1 MSPSVTLRGEIK
13 FSMKK
18 LVMGSFSTSNYTGP
32 GEVLLAPPML
42 GDITTIRLDGR
53 TSWSVGQ
60 DAYLVSTQGVI
71 RDYKRQGL
79 TKAMFSGEGL
89 FVHKMSGVGLL
100 WITSFGAIIQ
110 KTVGFS
116 SLPLS
121 STPVLSTLF
130 LDPFVLRSLRFPLAK
145 FQRWV

>member
-1 MSPSVTLRGEIK
+1 MIAMSPTVILKGQMK

-18 LVMGSFSTSNYTGP
+18 LVVGGDFNTSVYTGP
-32 GEVLLAPPML
+32 GEVLFAPPML
-42 GDITTIRLDGR
+42 GDITTIPLDGR
-53 TSWSVGQ
+53 GTWSVGQ
-60 DAYLVSTQGVI
+60 DAYLASTQGVV

-110 KTVGFS
+110 KTVCCPRPRMLLYTSYLS
-116 SLPLS
+116 SLA
-121 STPVLSTLF
+121 V
-130 LDPFVLRSLRFPLAK
+130 V
-145 FQRWV
+145 

>member
-1 MSPSVTLRGEIK
+1 MIAMTPSTTLRGQMK

-18 LVMGSFSTSNYTGP
+18 LVVGGDFSTSVYTGP
-32 GEVLLAPPML
+32 GEVLFAPPML
-42 GDITTIRLDGR
+42 GDITTIPLDGR
-53 TSWSVGQ
+53 GTWSVGQ
-60 DAYLVSTQGVI
+60 DAFLASTQGVV

-110 KTVGFS
+110 KTVCGRPSTWMLCFLS
-116 SLPLS
+116 PLVPQWS
-121 STPVLSTLF
+121 
-130 LDPFVLRSLRFPLAK
+130 
-145 FQRWV
+145 